1 MFQTKNLPL
10 LSSLADTWSV
20 NVHVG
25 LSRVISQCPMLK
37 MNGFSEHPLFWFPDL
52 FHPLK
57 LRGEALF
64 IEPSSIGK

>member
-1 MFQTKNLPL
+1 
-10 LSSLADTWSV
+10 
-20 NVHVG
+20 
-25 LSRVISQCPMLK
+25 MLK

-64 IEPSSIGK
+64 IEPSSIVTQSPLIACSMRYARMWQVTTALHAQARICANRSF